1 MVGLF
6 DNSSG
11 LLFLEKDR
19 LSALADRPFAIDKMY
34 VLRVVVLHVPG
45 ISAGRKGAAVQDF
58 VAVFSAFAVPK
69 ESVSRSFW

>member
-19 LSALADRPFAIDKMY
+19 LSALADRPFAID
-34 VLRVVVLHVPG
+34 
-45 ISAGRKGAAVQDF
+45 
-58 VAVFSAFAVPK
+58 
-69 ESVSRSFW
+69 